1 MRRSRESEEGKKGR
15 VYKTMVEDEKT
26 RTYIFKQRKKI
37 EEKEGRERGRI
48 KETGIKGRRGE
59 GWGGDLSKF
68 RR

>member
-1 MRRSRESEEGKKGR
+1 
-15 VYKTMVEDEKT
+15 MVEDEKT

-48 KETGIKGRRGE
+48 KETEIKER
-59 GWGGDLSKF
+59 GDLSKF